1 MKKIKSIST
10 IFVAVA
16 SFLLALSVNAGTAL
30 TAKYAYDANS
40 CLTKVV
46 YSGGA
51 TSDDRTIN
59 FTYDNNGNLTN
70 VSAVGGKVDLI
81 IINTQPVYTPVEV
94 GGIITLSISA
104 TGDGIHTL
112 NYQWRF
118 LPDGGTW
125 GDIGGNSPIL
135 QLAGLTP
142 GNQGY
147 YKCIVSDGI
156 NSPLNSAAV
165 KVYVLDPGI
174 SDLWSSTTYLAPGSR
189 FSIYDFEVPTIPS
202 DLSFTAKPK
211 LLKGELVQA
220 VAGKTVTYALTLLTS
235 PTILSPKDTLSCV
248 WPTAVLLYDKTKLT
262 SSYASG
268 FYCADFLGLYPQYDK
283 DTFIVIQTAA
293 GAAQYLS
300 RFFTLTPPEITDVMD
315 KDGAGAVSISS
326 AGVSDKIFV
335 LGNFFGKKAPTA
347 WLEYKISGKP
357 GVSKLLLKVIPP
369 LAYPDEKNVPAKSC
383 MSLDSGESKI
393 QVQIP
398 ATLPAGIIKGNNNIV
413 IDNGQG
419 LATFAFRLE

>member
-16 SFLLALSVNAGTAL
+16 SFLLALSVNAGTAI

-70 VSAVGGKVDLI
+70 VTYVGGAAEPI
-81 IINTQPVYTPVEV
+81 IIETQPSCGPLWE
-94 GGIITLSISA
+94 GDNLTLSVTA
-104 TGDGIHTL
+104 TGTSL
-112 NYQWRF
+112 LTYQWKISK
-118 LPDGGTW
+118 DGGKTW
-125 GDIGGNSPIL
+125 QALPGKTDSTLMING
-135 QLAGLTP
+135 LAATDQGL
-142 GNQGY
+142 
-147 YKCIVSDGI
+147 YKCVVSAGI
-156 NSPLNSAAV
+156 NTLDSSIV
-165 KVYVLDPGI
+165 KVGVLESETP
-174 SDLWSSTTYLAPGSR
+174 DLWSSTTYLAPGSR
-189 FSIYDFEVPTIPS
+189 FSIYNFEVPAITA
-202 DLSFTAKPK
+202 DFTAKPK
-211 LLKGELVQA
+211 LLKGELVQP

-235 PTILSPKDTLSCV
+235 PTVSSPQDTLSCV

-262 SSYASG
+262 SAYASG

-283 DTFIVIQTAA
+283 DTFIVIQTAT

-315 KDGAGAVSISS
+315 KDGAGSVSISS
-326 AGVSDKIFV
+326 AGISDKIFV
-335 LGNFFGKKAPTA
+335 LGNFFGKKAPSA

-357 GVSKLLLKVIPP
+357 GVSKLLLKVTPP
-369 LAYPDEKNVPAKSC
+369 LAYPDEKNFPAKSC
-383 MSLDSGESKI
+383 MDLDSGASKI

-419 LATFAFRLE
+419 LATFNFRLE